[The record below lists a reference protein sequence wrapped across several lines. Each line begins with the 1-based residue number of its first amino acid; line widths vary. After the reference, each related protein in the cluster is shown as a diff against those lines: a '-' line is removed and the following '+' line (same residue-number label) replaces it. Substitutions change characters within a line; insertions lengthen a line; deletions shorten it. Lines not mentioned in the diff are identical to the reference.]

1 MLAFRR
7 LAVLAAFVA
16 VATEGFQTVSLTTNN
31 AQRQIAS
38 SIASPSKMGRFMSAD
53 ADNEDDNVSH
63 PSGNAKKSKFKL
75 LRQSLR
81 KKAVAAV
88 LVGAATGG
96 IWNVATPQRAEASA
110 PVMAVPKAEQRDPGT
125 DAMLNHNR
133 KMVAKEQ
140 AEIQAMNQKARE
152 IEAKDG
158 IKARIKFEKEYK
170 AQKEQE
176 AEERKEGLLNL
187 KRSLLLEQGIHPKI
201 DLEGERQVVL
211 YEKGIDLGKVP
222 GTMMYLEK
230 QFEASNFKKSNA
242 FKTEQNRRVI
252 KAMAQDLE
260 NKGID
265 CVEYFE
271 SHEDKAQGILNMPP
285 LAAAQLVAKYEANL
299 EEYGQID
306 VPKEG
311 EMSVKEK
318 MAKSGGNTA
327 AAKAAKAEAKA
338 KAKAEKAAAKEAAKK
353 EKAAA
358 KAAKVAAAAAAA
370 TAAAA
375 AQGAASAA
383 DSVADAVQ
391 APPSTDGEAS
401 IVGEATSDSSE
412 SPAVVSDSA
421 TSDADGTVSKS
432 KKSGVSVPL
441 VGVSV
446 VAVGGGGFA
455 FKIMQDKAARDEEE
469 RKRQFS
475 LLMGES
481 SSSDSSS
488 SGSAPALEVID
499 NDDVDLGDAPTS
511 TAPQPPEAP
520 EAPKKKRRGFFA
532 KKNKNGRPTN
542 LNVFITYEKAVAPE
556 FASLLAKT
564 LTYGAPGRFQSV
576 AALPGDMPY
585 TDFDLETAKKDL
597 IAAREDAG
605 ISLEE
610 SAEIFAGVVNCM
622 LIDIVDLASSTLKS
636 KEEKLTVDGVSVVVD
651 FMNHAASLYD
661 SVAEGITITP
671 VTYGGDLSKGQL
683 EKMYSAY
690 AGSGMMNM
698 GMDEDFDSRVGLLQD
713 VFEISP
719 KKAEGIAMKAMQ
731 KNMMKMMKDGDGMES
746 MLEQFGGPE
755 GLEGLADLAGGM
767 DGANGMDPEA
777 MDPEQLKTMLLGLK
791 EMKESGAID
800 PSEFEVVKEQ
810 FKEAYGGSIE
820 DVIKEGDSNS
830 EMFGDND
837 KELLE
842 LMKSLLYD

>member
-1 MLAFRR
+1 MLTFRR
-7 LAVLAAFVA
+7 LAVLAAFAA
-16 VATEGFQTVSLTTNN
+16 VATEGFQPVSLANN
-31 AQRQIAS
+31 AQRHIATLTDS
-38 SIASPSKMGRFMSAD
+38 RTTGIFMSAV
-53 ADNEDDNVSH
+53 DDDENVSH
-63 PSGNAKKSKFKL
+63 PSSLNKTSKFKT

-125 DAMLNHNR
+125 DAMLNHDR
-133 KMVAKEQ
+133 KMAAKQQ
-140 AEIQAMNQKARE
+140 AEIQEMNQKARD
-152 IEAKDG
+152 IEAKEG

-176 AEERKEGLLNL
+176 AKERKEGLVNL
-187 KRSLLLEQGIHPKI
+187 KRTLLLKQGIHPKI

-230 QFEASNFKKSNA
+230 QFEASSPKKSNA

-252 KAMAQDLE
+252 KAMAQDME
-260 NKGID
+260 NKGMD
-265 CVEYFE
+265 CLEYFE
-271 SHEDKAQGILNMPP
+271 AREEKAQGILNMPP

-299 EEYGQID
+299 EQYGQID

-311 EMSVKEK
+311 EKSVKEK

-358 KAAKVAAAAAAA
+358 KAAKAAAAAAAA

-375 AQGAASAA
+375 AQSAA
-383 DSVADAVQ
+383 TAAGSVTDAAQ
-391 APPSTDGEAS
+391 APPSTGGDSAA
-401 IVGEATSDSSE
+401 IVGEATSESSE
-412 SPAVVSDSA
+412 SPAVASDSA
-421 TSDADGTVSKS
+421 GSDADGAVPKS
-432 KKSGVSVPL
+432 KKSGPSIPL

-455 FKIMQDKAARDEEE
+455 FKVMQDKAAKDEEE

-481 SSSDSSS
+481 SGSDSSS
-488 SGSAPALEVID
+488 SSTGSAPALEVVA
-499 NDDVDLGDAPTS
+499 NDEVDLGDAPTS
-511 TAPQPPEAP
+511 TPPPASEVP
-520 EAPKKKRRGFFA
+520 VAPKKKRRGFFA

-564 LTYGAPGRFQSV
+564 LTYGAPGRFPSV
-576 AALPGDMPY
+576 AALPGDLPY
-585 TDFDLETAKKDL
+585 TDFDLETAKKEL

-636 KEEKLTVDGVSVVVD
+636 KEEKVTVDGISVVVD

-698 GMDEDFDSRVGLLQD
+698 GMDADFDSRVGLLQD
-713 VFEISP
+713 VFEIPP

-731 KNMMKMMKDGDGMES
+731 KSVMKMMKDGDGMEG
-746 MLEQFGGPE
+746 MLEQFGGAE

-767 DGANGMDPEA
+767 GGAEGMNPEA